1 MAAVVTATD
10 PLKIACETTPM
21 THERKPRAGRPR
33 RKPAA
38 ERTNQADAGL
48 ATDLAALKVS
58 PTSST
63 STASS
68 TGSTSTSSKKAGK
81 KRPPKAKASA
91 DDAPPV
97 ARALDANEMMLMQSL
112 MGSFG
117 ASNNNN
123 HNNHSTDDEQPMAL
137 EAKAKPSNK
146 KASKAS
152 SDPVDKRD
160 FLFSGLPVAV
170 RSQLQLD
177 DVAQYSV
184 TDMKTAARISHFI
197 MTLPGLTPNSVI
209 TDATACVGGNT
220 ASFCTFFRYVQ
231 AVEIDPT
238 RFRMLVHNMH
248 GVLTFV
254 NIQCYCASYVD
265 VAEQFLQDVVF
276 IDPPWGGPEYR
287 SRSTVDLHLGETP
300 LADLCERLV
309 GRTQYVVIKVPQNFD
324 IERFTYRVSGTV
336 SYITHFRKMAMVV
349 LDYRFVTPNGADD
362 LSSKTVP
369 GDDDGSNNNSVDVED
384 NNSVDVKDAADAPHD
399 T

>member
-1 MAAVVTATD
+1 MAFVVTATD
-10 PLKIACETTPM
+10 ALKIACETTPM

-38 ERTNQADAGL
+38 DRDNQADAGL
-48 ATDLAALKVS
+48 ANDLASLKVS
-58 PTSST
+58 PSSST

-68 TGSTSTSSKKAGK
+68 TASTSTSSTKPGK
-81 KRPPKAKASA
+81 KRPPKAKPTT

-97 ARALDANEMMLMQSL
+97 ARALNANEMMLMQSL

-117 ASNNNN
+117 ASTIAGDNISNNN
-123 HNNHSTDDEQPMAL
+123 HSHSTDDNEQQPVI
-137 EAKAKPSNK
+137 ETVAKPPSK
-146 KASKAS
+146 KAAKSS

-254 NIQCYCASYVD
+254 NIQCYCANYVD
-265 VAEQFLQDVVF
+265 VAQQFLQDVVF

-287 SRSTVDLHLGETP
+287 TRSTVDLHLGETP

-324 IERFTYRVSGTV
+324 IERFTFRVSGTV

-349 LDYRFVTPNGADD
+349 VDYRFVTD
-362 LSSKTVP
+362 T
-369 GDDDGSNNNSVDVED
+369 DDGNQASTDVNNGTD
-384 NNSVDVKDAADAPHD
+384 DAQA

>member
-1 MAAVVTATD
+1 MAFVVTATD
-10 PLKIACETTPM
+10 ALKIACETTPM
-21 THERKPRAGRPR
+21 THERQPRAGRPR

-38 ERTNQADAGL
+38 DRDNQADAGL
-48 ATDLAALKVS
+48 ANDLASLKVS
-58 PTSST
+58 PSSST

-68 TGSTSTSSKKAGK
+68 TASTSTSSKKPGK
-81 KRPPKAKASA
+81 KRPPKAKANA

-97 ARALDANEMMLMQSL
+97 ARALNANEMMLMQSL
-112 MGSFG
+112 MGGFG
-117 ASNNNN
+117 ASSTAGDNNNN
-123 HNNHSTDDEQPMAL
+123 NNSHSTDDDEQQPAL
-137 EAKAKPSNK
+137 EAAAKPPSK
-146 KASKAS
+146 KAAKSS

-254 NIQCYCASYVD
+254 NIQCYCANYVD
-265 VAEQFLQDVVF
+265 VAQQFLQDVVF

-287 SRSTVDLHLGETP
+287 TRSTVDLHLGETP

-324 IERFTYRVSGTV
+324 IERFTFRVSGTV

-349 LDYRFVTPNGADD
+349 VDYRFVTDADGNNAAPED
-362 LSSKTVP
+362 GNHAATEE
-369 GDDDGSNNNSVDVED
+369 GDGNNAP
-384 NNSVDVKDAADAPHD
+384 DAAQD